1 MRAGEG
7 QARRR
12 FQLQEED
19 LAKNRI
25 CIQDTEKGSGIQGGG
40 SLQKRPG
47 GGKGRTMVS
56 EVAQRCPK
64 AHPAMSSNLKQQY

>member
-7 QARRR
+7 QARGR
-12 FQLQEED
+12 FQLQEKD

-25 CIQDTEKGSGIQGGG
+25 YIQDTEKGSGIQGGG
-40 SLQKRPG
+40 SLQKKPG

-64 AHPAMSSNLKQQY
+64 AHPAMSSNLK